1 MKGTVSFPQIGE
13 ILEILD
19 EHDINRELIEIPLG
33 TKDPGGIEDLGG
45 GKCRVTVPNTPD
57 FDGWLEE
64 IRAPL
69 LAFFGVEE

>member
-1 MKGTVSFPQIGE
+1 MSGTVSFPQIGE

-19 EHDINRELIEIPLG
+19 EHYINRELIEIPLG

-45 GKCRVTVPNTPD
+45 GKCRVTVPAGAD
-57 FDGWLEE
+57 FDAWLEQL
-64 IRAPL
+64 RAPL